1 MTNGGVEGLV
11 LKNYGGFYYV
21 QDSNKDIYE
30 CKLRGKIKQAVLTG
44 DKVLFTPLEHGR
56 GILETISPRRNEL
69 QRPRIANADL
79 LLIIMAHNQPA
90 PSLALLDRLLVNASY
105 KELTPYIILN
115 KMDLPEDDNS
125 SIITSYY
132 PRKGFNLIKSSVR
145 NNIGIDSIKEAIS
158 SRIAV
163 LAGPSGT
170 GKSSLLNL
178 LVEGAG
184 IKTQDVSKKIG
195 RGRHTTRHV
204 ELYPLSN
211 GGWIAD
217 TPGFSVLDPPDMESR
232 DLASHFPEFYDFS
245 NECRFNDC
253 LHYGEKDCAVK
264 EAVKDKVIAEFRYS
278 NYIIMLEELIKNERC
293 YR

>member
-158 SRIAV
+158 NRIAV

-178 LVEGAG
+178 LAEGVG

-204 ELYPLSN
+204 ELYPLRN
-211 GGWIAD
+211 GGLIAD
-217 TPGFSVLDPPDMESR
+217 TPGFGVLDPPDMESR
-232 DLASHFPEFYDFS
+232 QLASHFPEIYDFS
-245 NECRFNDC
+245 KQCRFGDC

>member
-145 NNIGIDSIKEAIS
+145 NNIGIDNIKEAIAN
-158 SRIAV
+158 RIAV

-204 ELYPLSN
+204 ELYPLSD

>member
-158 SRIAV
+158 NRIAV

-232 DLASHFPEFYDFS
+232 DLASHFPEFYDCS
-245 NECRFNDC
+245 NECRFNNC

-264 EAVKDKVIAEFRYS
+264 GAVKDKVIAEFRYN
-278 NYIIMLEELIKNERC
+278 NYVIMLEELIKNERC

>member
-145 NNIGIDSIKEAIS
+145 NNIGIDSIKEAIANH
-158 SRIAV
+158 IAV

-178 LVEGAG
+178 LAEGVG

-204 ELYPLSN
+204 ELYPLRN
-211 GGWIAD
+211 GGLIAD
-217 TPGFSVLDPPDMESR
+217 TPGFGVLDPPDMESR
-232 DLASHFPEFYDFS
+232 QLASHFPEIYDFS
-245 NECRFNDC
+245 KQCRFGDC

-264 EAVKDKVIAEFRYS
+264 EAVKENIIAEFRYRS
-278 NYIIMLEELIKNERC
+278 YLTLLDELIKNERC